1 MRREGSLGALSTGV
15 RSQHLAHIR
24 LGYAKLSCNLRR
36 FDARFKCCTNG
47 IDLPTR
53 QRDRRRFLLPPIGR
67 FVRSRRTVR
76 GLIAWRQS
84 AAPLHFLEDCR
95 VEKVQFAVAPVL
107 DGFTQVLRQHM
118 SLRGRVGSWLCGR
131 NGTCWRWRP
140 VSDHLSRE
148 QVRCRLLTTITSHG
162 GRSCPYQCQ

>member
-1 MRREGSLGALSTGV
+1 MLPRDMNAHLVVNGPTSDASTLRTSDWDKPNCRAVTDGLMPALT
-15 RSQHLAHIR
+15 A
-24 LGYAKLSCNLRR
+24 
-36 FDARFKCCTNG
+36 ART
-47 IDLPTR
+47 PTR
-53 QRDRRRFLLPPIGR
+53 QRDRRGFLLPPMGR

-95 VEKVQFAVAPVL
+95 VEKVQLVVTQML

-118 SLRGRVGSWLCGR
+118 SLRGRIAWLCDR

-140 VSDHLSRE
+140 ASDHLGRE
-148 QVRCRLLTTITSHG
+148 KVRCRLLTTIASHG
-162 GRSCPYQCQ
+162 GGSCLYQCQ